1 MLSLYKL
8 IEKERD
14 ISINGIDTTALKD
27 RESKKERK
35 LQKMKEKEA
44 EIAEKLK
51 NDESETKIRKNRKQ
65 EVIEI

>member
-1 MLSLYKL
+1 MYKL

-27 RESKKERK
+27 RESKKDRK
-35 LQKMKEKEA
+35 LQKMKDKEA

>member
-1 MLSLYKL
+1 MYKL

-35 LQKMKEKEA
+35 LQKMKDKEA